1 MIDLAFDLGGKT
13 GVCVYDT
20 DTDRYHVHQ
29 LNLTRGNIG
38 SRSYLPAYRL
48 RKRIW
53 CISDWR
59 VRNVIFEETF
69 ARGAAK
75 LRLDS
80 LQTVVALWCIQHGLT
95 WRRTSPGEWKRA
107 VLGNGS
113 MCANHYWHKARQR
126 WPDMQFHSSDTAA
139 ARWLMEF
146 MRNG

>member
-13 GVCVYDT
+13 GVCVYDA

-38 SRSYLPAYRL
+38 PRSYLPAYRL

-80 LQTVVALWCIQHGLT
+80 LQTVVALWCIQHGLK
-95 WRRTSPGEWKRA
+95 WRRTTPGEWKKATLGSGA
-107 VLGNGS
+107 VSALI
-113 MCANHYWHKARQR
+113 YWREAVKR
-126 WPDMQFHSSDTAA
+126 WPDMRFPSSDTAA
-139 ARWLMEF
+139 ARWLMEYLQS
-146 MRNG
+146 